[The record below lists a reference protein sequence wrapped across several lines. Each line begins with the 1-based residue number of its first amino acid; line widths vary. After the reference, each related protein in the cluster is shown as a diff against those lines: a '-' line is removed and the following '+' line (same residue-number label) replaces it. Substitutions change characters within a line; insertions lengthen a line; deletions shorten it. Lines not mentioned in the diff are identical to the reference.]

1 MSATRPASGA
11 RARHASAGSGR
22 QRAPALAK
30 RVQTY
35 LTRMGMPDRLFK
47 EMMQRASDKTLVL
60 DDAKLK
66 SFGLEGVFP
75 PYEEWT
81 RANNSQRPPQSN

>member
-1 MSATRPASGA
+1 VGLHRPADA
-11 RARHASAGSGR
+11 KNA
-22 QRAPALAK
+22 ALTK

-60 DDAKLK
+60 DDVKLK

-81 RANNSQRPPQSN
+81 RANANQRPPQSN